1 MSGTLPASLGGGADG
16 SNLAELRYL
25 ELQGNGALS
34 GTLPPGLGALTRL
47 SSRGV
52 NADDASA
59 RADAGRRAKDVLDL
73 GRVAFLRSHGYRNA
87 RLVRYVDA
95 SVSPENVLVVATRD

>member
-1 MSGTLPASLGGGADG
+1 M
-16 SNLAELRYL
+16 
-25 ELQGNGALS
+25 
-34 GTLPPGLGALTRL
+34 
-47 SSRGV
+47 
-52 NADDASA
+52 
-59 RADAGRRAKDVLDL
+59 LDL

>member
-1 MSGTLPASLGGGADG
+1 MTP
-16 SNLAELRYL
+16 
-25 ELQGNGALS
+25 
-34 GTLPPGLGALTRL
+34 RL
-47 SSRGV
+47 LSRGV